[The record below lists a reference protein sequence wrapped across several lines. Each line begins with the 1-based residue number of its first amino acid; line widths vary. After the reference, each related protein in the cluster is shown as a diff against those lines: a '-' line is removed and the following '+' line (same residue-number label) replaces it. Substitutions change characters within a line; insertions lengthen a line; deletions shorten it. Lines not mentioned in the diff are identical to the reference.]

1 MRCSCRTVSYQLGSQ
16 SEISWLLT
24 LEQQMLEEGALKLYG
39 RHDWKLHSFLGHQE
53 PGLHSPHHARVTPLH
68 RAGPWN
74 CPRSPLAIHPAHL
87 HGGHSTQAPRPWCQ
101 RRRRSHGMTRMGM
114 AAPPQRVAR

>member
-1 MRCSCRTVSYQLGSQ
+1 MRCSSRTVSYQLGSQ
-16 SEISWLLT
+16 SDISWLLT

-68 RAGPWN
+68 RAGPGIVPEVPWVYTLLTFMGDTVH
-74 CPRSPLAIHPAHL
+74 RPLVRGVK
-87 HGGHSTQAPRPWCQ
+87 GGEGAT
-101 RRRRSHGMTRMGM
+101 G
-114 AAPPQRVAR
+114 